1 MSLFPGVG
9 NTSILEN
16 ELLCQMFTP
25 DKMFPG
31 SGNDLLSENTILRK
45 AVEALRQRLP
55 DGWTAELWATE
66 LRQSDITVDGV
77 LRVVAPDGREA
88 VLVAEVQGRLDPRR
102 AQDLTTRAQQ
112 LTNGRPTLAV
122 APWMS
127 RSTREILV
135 GQGIN
140 VLDLT
145 GGARISLSEP
155 GLFIETSGADKDPW
169 PEASRVTLRGSKAAR
184 VVRALCSGRPPFGV
198 RETATAAGTTPGYVS
213 KLLAMLDEQAAV
225 IRSQTGKVAAVDLRR
240 LLERWSEDAPLGDRT
255 TSSSWI
261 AARGLTAL
269 QDKLRRAGARYAVT
283 GSLAASRRA
292 PITAPRVVSIY
303 VDDPELFAAGV
314 DLRPADAGANV
325 LLLVPDDDYPFE
337 GAWVDDGMR
346 FSSLPQVVADLLS
359 GPGRGPAEAE
369 ALLTWMADNA
379 EVWRG

>member
-1 MSLFPGVG
+1 MTVSPFSTTAVFPASG
-9 NTSILEN
+9 NVRCLEN
-16 ELLCQMFTP
+16 RRWSRMFTS
-25 DKMFPG
+25 DMVFPG
-31 SGNDLLSENTILRK
+31 SGNDVLSENTILRK
-45 AVEALRQRLP
+45 AVDALRERLP
-55 DGWTAELWATE
+55 DGWTAELSAAALQE
-66 LRQSDITVDGV
+66 SDGNVDGV
-77 LRVVAPDGREA
+77 VRVVAPDGREA
-88 VLVAEVQGRLDPRR
+88 ALVAEVQGRLDPRR
-102 AQDLTTRAQQ
+102 ARDLTARAQQ
-112 LTNGRPTLAV
+112 LNGRATLAV

-135 GQGIN
+135 DQGIN

-184 VVRALCSGRPPFGV
+184 VVRALCSGRPPLGV
-198 RETATAAGTTPGYVS
+198 RETSAAAGTTPGYVS
-213 KLLAMLDEQAAV
+213 KLLAMLDEQMAV
-225 IRSQTGKVAAVDLRR
+225 TRSKGGQVAAVDLRR
-240 LLERWSEDAPLGDRT
+240 LLERWADDAPLCART

-269 QDKLRRAGARYAVT
+269 QDKLRNAEARYAVT

-292 PITAPRVVSIY
+292 PITPPRVVSIY
-303 VDDPELFAAGV
+303 VDDPGRFAAGV

-337 GAWVDDGMR
+337 GTWVDDRVR

-359 GPGRGPAEAE
+359 GPGEA
-369 ALLTWMADNA
+369 
-379 EVWRG
+379 RPKRRPC